1 MLARRAA
8 ASVAAI
14 VSHLTLLALGLLAAA
29 AVGAASFLLWRR
41 LRLRQR
47 LLRRVL
53 RRGPRLRHPVV
64 LVHGLLGFDTVE
76 LAGVHHEYFRG
87 LPTLLEAQGCCVHRA
102 RVAPAGSVTERAEA
116 LAGCVRAL
124 PARKVNILAHS
135 MGGLDARYAIAKLGL
150 ADRVASL
157 TTVATPHRGTALA
170 DLGTGLV
177 GGRLGHA
184 LGRLGVPLDGLNDLT
199 TARTVDFNATV
210 PDVSGVAYGSV
221 VGVSR
226 ARRRTHP
233 LLLPGWLY
241 LRSAAGEND
250 GLVPTFSQP
259 WGEVLAEIEADHWA
273 QIGWSRHFDA
283 PAFYEKLLGELRG
296 RGF

>member
-1 MLARRAA
+1 M
-8 ASVAAI
+8 
-14 VSHLTLLALGLLAAA
+14 LLALGLIAAA
-29 AVGAASFLLWRR
+29 AAGAAGLLLWRH
-41 LRLRQR
+41 LRLRKR

-64 LVHGLLGFDTVE
+64 LVHGLLGFDTVQ
-76 LAGVHHEYFRG
+76 LAGVRHEYFRG
-87 LPTLLEAQGCCVHRA
+87 LPALLEAQGCSVHRA
-102 RVAPAGSVTERAEA
+102 RVAPAGSVAERAEA
-116 LAGCVRAL
+116 LASCVRAL
-124 PARKVNILAHS
+124 PSRKVNILAHS
-135 MGGLDARYAIAKLGL
+135 MGGLDARYAISKLGL

-157 TTVATPHRGTALA
+157 TTVATPHRGTPLA
-170 DLGTGLV
+170 DLGSGLV
-177 GGRLGHA
+177 GGRLGRA
-184 LGRLGVPLDGLNDLT
+184 LGKLGVPLSGLNDLT
-199 TARTVDFNATV
+199 TARSGDFNATV
-210 PDVSGVAYGSV
+210 PDVPGVAYGSV

-250 GLVPTFSQP
+250 GLVPSASQP
-259 WGEVLAEIEADHWA
+259 WGDLLAEIEADHWA

-283 PAFYEKLLGELRG
+283 SAFYEKLLGELRG

>member
-1 MLARRAA
+1 LLARRAA

-14 VSHLTLLALGLLAAA
+14 VSHLTLLALGLLAAGGA
-29 AVGAASFLLWRR
+29 GAAGFLLWRR

-64 LVHGLLGFDTVE
+64 LVHGLLGFDTVQ
-76 LAGVHHEYFRG
+76 LAGFRHEYFRG
-87 LPTLLEAQGCCVHRA
+87 LPALLEAQGCCVHRA
-102 RVAPAGSVTERAEA
+102 RVAPAGSVAERAEA
-116 LAGCVRAL
+116 LAACVRAL
-124 PARKVNILAHS
+124 PDRRVNILAHS

-157 TTVATPHRGTALA
+157 TTVATPHRGTPLA
-170 DLGTGLV
+170 DLGSGLV
-177 GGRLGHA
+177 GGRLGRA
-184 LGRLGVPLDGLNDLT
+184 LVQLGVPLGGLNDLT
-199 TARTVDFNATV
+199 TARSADFNATV
-210 PDVSGVAYGSV
+210 QDVPGVAYGSV

-241 LRSAAGEND
+241 LRSAAGDND
-250 GLVPTFSQP
+250 GVVPSASQP
-259 WGEVLAEIEADHWA
+259 WGELLAEIEADHWA

-283 PAFYEKLLGELRG
+283 PAFYQKLLRELRG